1 MRVVIV
7 GGGFAGVRAALNLA
21 NQADFEVVLVS
32 NQPYFEYHSALYR
45 SATGRSPLEVAIS
58 LTDFFAKDSNIKV
71 VQDEIIHLDT
81 QKKLVAGFRQ
91 AVYHYDVLIIALG
104 GVTQYFG
111 IKGLAEFSHSVSTL
125 KEALDLKRVL
135 HEDLLSGHHTER
147 NYVVVGG
154 GATGVEL
161 SGELISYLKHIRRHH
176 HTNTKFNVDLLEAGP
191 SLLPSLPTGF
201 TDKIEQKIKRLGV
214 KIYLKTAVKSETV
227 DEIELPR
234 GEIKSHTV
242 MWTAGVTNNPLFA
255 KYPEVFQ
262 LGKGGK
268 VIVDQSLET
277 KPGVYVL
284 GDSAATLYSG
294 MAQTAIH
301 DANFV
306 TSNFKRVLNHQA
318 RLPYLPK
325 KPIYA
330 IPAGPRW
337 AAVSWGRVKVYGYT
351 GWALRRLADLR
362 LFLSFLPLAKAL
374 AAWRAGFIIEET
386 CSICKK

>member
-7 GGGFAGVRAALNLA
+7 GGGFSGVRAALNLA
-21 NQADFEVVLVS
+21 NQPDFDVVLVS
-32 NQPYFEYHSALYR
+32 KQPYFEYHSALYR

-71 VQDEIIHLDT
+71 VQDEIIHLDS
-81 QKKLVAGFRQ
+81 QKKQVAGFGQ
-91 AVYHYDVLIIALG
+91 TVYPYDVLMIALG

-111 IKGLAEFSHSVSTL
+111 IQGLAEFSHSVSTL
-125 KEALDLKRVL
+125 QEALDLKRIL
-135 HEDLLSGHHTER
+135 HEDLLTGHHTER

-161 SGELISYLKHIRRHH
+161 ASELMSYLKHIRRRH
-176 HTNTKFNVDLLEAGP
+176 HTKTRFNVDLLEASP
-191 SLLPSLPTGF
+191 RLMPTLSTDF
-201 TDKIEQKIKRLGV
+201 TDKIEQRVRRLGV
-214 KIYLKTAVKSETV
+214 KVHLKTAVKSETI

-255 KYPEVFQ
+255 KYPQVFQ
-262 LGKGGK
+262 LGKGDK
-268 VIVDQSLET
+268 VIVDQYLET
-277 KPGVYVL
+277 QPGIHVL

-306 TSNFKRVLNHQA
+306 TTNLKRVLKHQT
-318 RLPYLPK
+318 RLPYRPK

-330 IPAGPRW
+330 IPAGPHW
-337 AAVSWGRVKVYGYT
+337 AAVLWGRVKVYGYA
-351 GWALRRLADLR
+351 GWIMRRLADLR
-362 LFLSFLPLAKAL
+362 LFVSFLPLTKAL